1 MKNKLFV
8 IEENPRH
15 IKESHLSDHNFKDN
29 FSFLE
34 NNTAKCEFIKTNINK
49 LYVGIY
55 FLFIFFIILIF
66 CVRLFYLQIIQG
78 KEWRVLAEG
87 NRIRIEKQ
95 IPDRGVVFDR
105 NEQIL
110 VKNTPNFSLWF
121 IPAYITNDSKARQE
135 ILDFLSSKFLDFN
148 KEKIENQILASN
160 SLSYEPV
167 EILNNIPYNIA
178 ITIIIDI
185 NNYPGLRLVPLTR
198 REYINN
204 NYGLGQVLGY
214 LGKINSDEWDD
225 LNNSNYLF
233 LDLIGKSGIEK
244 EYETQMRGQMG
255 VQEIEV
261 DAFGRTKKII
271 SKNNQKKGD
280 NLILTINAELN
291 KYFADI
297 LCKNAEQYGG
307 KASGIALDPRNGEI
321 LALVSCPYYN
331 NNYFSN
337 IGEYNLEITALLQ
350 DEKKPLYNRSIQG
363 EYPPGS
369 IFKLIIASA
378 GLEEGII
385 NKNTRIF
392 SSGGISIE
400 QWFFPD
406 WKIHGHGSTNL
417 IKAIAESI
425 NTYFYYVGGGYKD
438 EFKGLGLNRI
448 TKYASMFGLG
458 QQTNIDLPGERTGFL
473 PTQEWKQKVSGRPW
487 YIGDTYHLSIGQGDI
502 TVTPIQI
509 ADLTAYFANNGILFQ
524 PHLVKASVNYKNVK
538 NEIKPQ
544 ILKKNLISQSYIDL
558 IKQGLRAAVSS
569 GSAVY
574 LSDLPIEVAGKTGTA
589 QVGGDK
595 KPHSWFTGFAPYNNP
610 EIVITILIENGE
622 EGSLTAVPVAK
633 EIFKWFFNTN
643 N

>member
-185 NNYPGLRLVPLTR
+185 NNYPGLRLIPLTR

-233 LDLIGKSGIEK
+233 LDLIGKS
-244 EYETQMRGQMG
+244 
-255 VQEIEV
+255 
-261 DAFGRTKKII
+261 
-271 SKNNQKKGD
+271 
-280 NLILTINAELN
+280 
-291 KYFADI
+291 
-297 LCKNAEQYGG
+297 
-307 KASGIALDPRNGEI
+307 
-321 LALVSCPYYN
+321 
-331 NNYFSN
+331 
-337 IGEYNLEITALLQ
+337 
-350 DEKKPLYNRSIQG
+350 
-363 EYPPGS
+363 
-369 IFKLIIASA
+369 
-378 GLEEGII
+378 
-385 NKNTRIF
+385 
-392 SSGGISIE
+392 
-400 QWFFPD
+400 
-406 WKIHGHGSTNL
+406 
-417 IKAIAESI
+417 
-425 NTYFYYVGGGYKD
+425 
-438 EFKGLGLNRI
+438 
-448 TKYASMFGLG
+448 
-458 QQTNIDLPGERTGFL
+458 
-473 PTQEWKQKVSGRPW
+473 
-487 YIGDTYHLSIGQGDI
+487 
-502 TVTPIQI
+502 
-509 ADLTAYFANNGILFQ
+509 
-524 PHLVKASVNYKNVK
+524 
-538 NEIKPQ
+538 
-544 ILKKNLISQSYIDL
+544 
-558 IKQGLRAAVSS
+558 
-569 GSAVY
+569 
-574 LSDLPIEVAGKTGTA
+574 
-589 QVGGDK
+589 
-595 KPHSWFTGFAPYNNP
+595 
-610 EIVITILIENGE
+610 
-622 EGSLTAVPVAK
+622 
-633 EIFKWFFNTN
+633 
-643 N
+643 

>member
-15 IKESHLSDHNFKDN
+15 IKESHLSNHNFKDN

-34 NNTAKCEFIKTNINK
+34 NNTAKRESVKTNISK
-49 LYVGIY
+49 PRVGIY

-66 CVRLFYLQIIQG
+66 CAKLFYLQIIQG

-121 IPAYITNDSKARQE
+121 IPAYITNDLKARQK

-148 KEKIENQILASN
+148 KEKIENQILTSD
-160 SLSYEPV
+160 SSSYEPV

-185 NNYPGLRLVPLTR
+185 NNYPGLRLIPLTR
-198 REYINN
+198 REYIDN

-214 LGKINSDEWDD
+214 IGKINSDEWDD

-261 DAFGRTKKII
+261 DAFGRIKKII
-271 SKNNQKKGD
+271 SENNQKKGD

-297 LCKNAEQYGG
+297 LCKKSEQYGG

-321 LALVSCPYYN
+321 LAFVSCPYYN

-337 IGEYNLEITALLQ
+337 IEEYNLEIAALLQ

-369 IFKLIIASA
+369 IFKLVIASA

-385 NKNTRIF
+385 NKNTTIF
-392 SSGGISIE
+392 SSGGINIA

-406 WKIHGHGSTNL
+406 WKIDGHGATNL

-458 QQTNIDLPGERTGFL
+458 QQANIDLPGERTGFL

-502 TVTPIQI
+502 TVTPMQI

-524 PHLVKASVNYKNVK
+524 PHLVKASVNYRNVK

-558 IKQGLRAAVSS
+558 IRQGLRAAVSS

-589 QVGGDK
+589 QVGGDE
-595 KPHSWFTGFAPYNNP
+595 KPHAWFTGFAPYNNP

-633 EIFKWFFNTN
+633 EVFKWYFNN
-643 N
+643 